1 MFYGQCTLCVVD
13 NAAFIILKPF
23 FALIISCVARQ
34 MFYTKNHAYI
44 SFSNSIKI
52 DDKKKRNKRTLR
64 LMKRYTYSLV
74 FSSLLSP
81 AVLSNQD
88 KDSKGALN
96 NLIGIKHIYV
106 SNEARQRK
114 IFAIVC
120 LFLYPSSFSFSILFI
135 VNLAVSVLR
144 INQVIIHTL
153 EIKLII

>member
-1 MFYGQCTLCVVD
+1 MCSLRLFCKLMMFYGQCTLCVVD

-52 DDKKKRNKRTLR
+52 DDKKKRNKRNLR

-114 IFAIVC
+114 IFCYRLFVSVSFFFF
-120 LFLYPSSFSFSILFI
+120 FLYLVYCQSCRERPS
-135 VNLAVSVLR
+135 
-144 INQVIIHTL
+144 H
-153 EIKLII
+153 